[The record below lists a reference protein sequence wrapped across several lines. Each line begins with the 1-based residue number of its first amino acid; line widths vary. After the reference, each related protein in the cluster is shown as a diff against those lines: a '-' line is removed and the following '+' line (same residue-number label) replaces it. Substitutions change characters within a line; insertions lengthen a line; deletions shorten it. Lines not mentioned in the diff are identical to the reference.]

1 MFLPFRKEPLVKAY
15 QIQDRAD
22 IPRLDSA
29 ALAQALQKD
38 EQLLLPLLD
47 VVVSTTAAVDEIVDV
62 AGRATLEAI
71 LELSA
76 RQLAGERHPGKAAGP
91 LQRHGRQGG
100 IVHLSN
106 RKVRLSKPRRRR
118 KATAEAPATEEA
130 VPAYEALRR
139 PGPLAQRVG
148 ALLLKGLSTRRY
160 REVLPDVAEEVG
172 VSKSAVSRQMIEAS
186 EQQLQELHER
196 RFDEVE
202 LLIIYLDGIQCGAHH
217 VLVAVGVDLQGH
229 KHALGLREGSSENAV
244 IATELLQ
251 DLVAR
256 GVKPDQRRLFVS
268 DGSKAL
274 RVAVDQVFGAR
285 NPVQRCRNHKRRNVL
300 GHLPKEQH
308 EQVRLTLQAAFR
320 LEAKEGMA
328 KIEQLARW
336 LERDHPSAAGRL
348 REGLAELFTINR
360 LGLPKELRRCLATT
374 NLLDATHSGM
384 REKMGRVTR
393 WRDGAMAMRWTA
405 ASLLATEKSYRRIMG
420 HRQLWMLKAVLKEDA
435 PRSQEP
441 LAASMPAA

>member
-1 MFLPFRKEPLVKAY
+1 MKAY
-15 QIQDRAD
+15 QIHRRAD
-22 IPRLDSA
+22 IPHLDSA

-47 VVVSTTAAVDEIVDV
+47 VVVNTSAAVDEVIDV

-76 RQLAGERHPGKAAGP
+76 RQIAGERHPGRAGGP
-91 LQRHGRQGG
+91 IQRHGRQGG

-106 RKVRLSKPRRRR
+106 RKVRVTKPRLRR
-118 KATAEAPATEEA
+118 KATGEEPGAEEA

-139 PGPLAQRVG
+139 PGPLAQRIG
-148 ALLLKGLSTRRY
+148 DLLLKGLSTRRY
-160 REVLPDVAEEVG
+160 REVLPEVAEQVG

-186 EQQLQELHER
+186 AEQLQELLQR

-202 LLIIYLDGIQCGAHH
+202 FFIIYLDGIQCGQHH
-217 VLVAVGVDLQGH
+217 VLVAVGVDLQGN

-256 GVKPDQRRLFVS
+256 GVKPDQRRLFVI

-274 RVAVDQVFGAR
+274 RAALDQVFGPR

-300 GHLPKEQH
+300 GHLPKAKH

-336 LERDHPSAAGRL
+336 LAPEHPSAAGSL
-348 REGLAELFTINR
+348 REGLEELFTINR

-393 WRDGAMAMRWTA
+393 WRDGAMALRWTA
-405 ASLLATEKSYRRIMG
+405 ASLLATEQKYRRIMG
-420 HRQLWMLKAVLKEDA
+420 HRQLWMLKAVLQEDA

-441 LAASMPAA
+441 LAASLPAA

>member
-1 MFLPFRKEPLVKAY
+1 VTAY

-22 IPRLDSA
+22 IPQLDSA
-29 ALAQALQKD
+29 ALAQVLQKD
-38 EQLLLPLLD
+38 QQLLLPLLD
-47 VVVSTTAAVDEIVDV
+47 VVVNTSAAVDEVIEV
-62 AGRATLEAI
+62 AGRATLEAV

-76 RQLAGERHPGKAAGP
+76 RQVAGQPHPGKADGP
-91 LQRHGRQGG
+91 IQRHGRQGG
-100 IVHLSN
+100 FVHLSN
-106 RKVRLSKPRRRR
+106 RKVRLTKPRLRR
-118 KATAEAPATEEA
+118 KATAAAPAREEA
-130 VPAYEALRR
+130 IPAYEALHR
-139 PGPLAQRVG
+139 PGPLAQRVHE
-148 ALLLKGLSTRRY
+148 LLLKGLSTRRY
-160 REVLPDVAEEVG
+160 RAVLPDVAEAVG
-172 VSKSAVSRQMIEAS
+172 VSKSTISRQMIDAS
-186 EQQLQELHER
+186 EQQLQALQER

-202 LLIIYLDGIQCGAHH
+202 LLIIYLDGIQCGKHH

-229 KHALGLREGSSENAV
+229 KHALGLREGSSENAI

-256 GVKPDQRRLFVS
+256 GVKPDQRRLFVI

-274 RVAVDQVFGAR
+274 RAAIDQVFGAHH
-285 NPVQRCRNHKRRNVL
+285 PVQRCRHHKCRNVL
-300 GHLPKEQH
+300 GHLPKEKH

-320 LEAKEGMA
+320 LEAQEGMA
-328 KIEQLARW
+328 KIEQLASW
-336 LERDHPSAAGRL
+336 LAPEHPSAARSL

-393 WRDGAMAMRWTA
+393 WRDGAMALRWTA

-420 HRQLWMLKAVLKEDA
+420 YRHLWMLKAVLQEDA
-435 PRSQEP
+435 PSSQKP
-441 LAASMPAA
+441 LATPLPAA